1 MDIGVKFG
9 AMLSVDRSSHDVRM
23 TTSLATVAGENYG
36 ERPLRPPPPGSARRD

>member
-23 TTSLATVAGENYG
+23 TTSLATVAGEKYG
-36 ERPLRPPPPGSARRD
+36 ERASQSPPGSARRD